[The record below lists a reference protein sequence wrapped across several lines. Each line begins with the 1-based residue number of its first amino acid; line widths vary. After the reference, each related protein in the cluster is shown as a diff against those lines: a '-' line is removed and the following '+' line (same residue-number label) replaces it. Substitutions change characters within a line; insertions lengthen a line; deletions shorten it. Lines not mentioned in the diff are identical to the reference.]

1 MEKEKKKNPVKDIWP
16 SIWSN
21 LVKKNLEFS

>member
-1 MEKEKKKNPVKDIWP
+1 MNTK

-21 LVKKNLEFS
+21 LVKSSSLWVQ